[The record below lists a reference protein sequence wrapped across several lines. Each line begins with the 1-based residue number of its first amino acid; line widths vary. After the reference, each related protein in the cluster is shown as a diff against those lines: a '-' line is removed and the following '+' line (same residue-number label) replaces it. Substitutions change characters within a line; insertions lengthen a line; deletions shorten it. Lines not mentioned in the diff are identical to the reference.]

1 MLTLAATA
9 QEGTAQEAWPM
20 AQENGA
26 ASAASSLRHIFGPY
40 MEDVSA
46 IAELAGVIVIVTGGL
61 LSLGI
66 FLYAARHRGLE
77 RNFYLLRANL
87 GRSIL
92 LGLEFMVAAD
102 IIRSVAIHPT
112 WEGLGTLAAI
122 VAIRTFLSMSLEVEI
137 EGRWPWRRGERKR
150 E

>member
-1 MLTLAATA
+1 MFTLAA
-9 QEGTAQEAWPM
+9 M
-20 AQENGA
+20 AQATGPIATESGEES
-26 ASAASSLRHIFGPY
+26 SARSLRHVFGPY

-46 IAELAGVIVIVTGGL
+46 IAELTGVIIIVAGAL
-61 LSLGI
+61 LSIGI

-77 RNFYLLRANL
+77 RDFHLLRANL